1 MSTFSILCLLVLAEL
16 IFGRPVGNLL
26 KKFINVDWSEKF
38 ASLVGNEEK
47 NLKGYAL
54 RVGRL
59 AAKPI
64 LTFYYVVRSQE
75 TSLLDKVLIFA
86 AMVYVLSPGWL
97 PKRVFSFLGILDDT
111 IAVAFVLNKITD
123 KVTPEII
130 QQVDA
135 KLNEWFTPSKADTL
149 DVVTVENK

>member
-97 PKRVFSFLGILDDT
+97 PKRAFSFLGILDDT
-111 IAVAFVLNKITD
+111 IAVAFVLNKIAD
-123 KVTPEII
+123 KVTPEIT
-130 QQVDA
+130 QHVDS

-149 DVVTVENK
+149 DVVTIENK

>member
-16 IFGRPVGNLL
+16 IFGRPVSNLL

-38 ASLVGNEEK
+38 TSLVGSEEK

-54 RVGRL
+54 CAGRM

-64 LTFYYVVRSQE
+64 LTFYYVITHQE

-86 AMVYVLSPGWL
+86 AMVYVLSPGL
-97 PKRVFSFLGILDDT
+97 LSKRVFSFLGILDDT
-111 IAVAFVLNKITD
+111 IAVAFVLNKVAD
-123 KVTPEII
+123 KVTPEIT
-130 QQVDA
+130 QQVES
-135 KLNEWFTPSKADTL
+135 KLNEWFAVTH
-149 DVVTVENK
+149 VETVETIPVENQ